1 MEAILGMCLKL
12 AKGPPQHVHPAER
25 DVAGKPGTHVASSNG
40 MLGFFT
46 NRSSSALPFREV

>member
-1 MEAILGMCLKL
+1 MCLKL